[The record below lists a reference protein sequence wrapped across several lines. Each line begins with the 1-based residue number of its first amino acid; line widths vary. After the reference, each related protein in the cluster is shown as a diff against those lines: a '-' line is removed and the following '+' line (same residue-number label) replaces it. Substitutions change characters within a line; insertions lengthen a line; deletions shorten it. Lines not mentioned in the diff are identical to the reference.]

1 MDFILGHPRSGTM
14 LVSRL
19 LEAGQPGVSG
29 HEVLYRLHPDLVW
42 LASEYDA
49 GRVERRAVR
58 RMLERYA
65 DAPDGL
71 RIDCNWK
78 LTWILPVLFEVFPE
92 ARIVHLVRDPLENV
106 ASCIALDYYGDTT
119 IDDDLYCE
127 AVSGRERNYWL
138 RWLPRLRRADWD
150 RLDQLD
156 KNCLFWKETHERL
169 LATRIRLGSRYL
181 RVRLEDLLAGGDE
194 VEQLFRFLDVPKPP
208 RDRLQAIIAD
218 KVNAKAAEKQLVE
231 SLRGGGSVCDASRVR
246 QLCGVMASVVGY
258 PKWAP
263 SAIERRISPMVA
275 ALGGA
280 DAERPRD
287 GATLNA
293 DWQRKADNLRRAWAH
308 FDAGDVEISSLPF
321 RLSIELTQNCNFKC
335 IMCSQSWDA
344 RFAKYNP
351 DYNMKPELFAKLA
364 DELFPAALN
373 VDLRGFGETTLLP
386 FWPELVESLER
397 FPFIEWNLISNMSLP
412 RDDVWDR
419 MMRCRFVIGAS
430 IDAATAET
438 FERIRRGADFKRIR
452 HNLHVVSDSIRRHG
466 SGSLYFIS
474 VIQRSNAHEMRGIV
488 ELAHEV
494 GCDEVQF
501 HVSRGQESVALAGD
515 LVLARDG
522 LARHTTDAID
532 AALELGVTT
541 TFNAPVFTR
550 GVDPDKVRRATTLPP
565 RRPDPS
571 TFHGTPA
578 AAELDPYVDR
588 LLDAYRV
595 SVHHRCFKP
604 FSYANINHRGEMGTC
619 NHMQHPEMPVMGNL
633 ALSSIHEVWN
643 GVLYRDFRRQLLTA
657 TPDDERCQWCFANR
671 LTD

>member
-1 MDFILGHPRSGTM
+1 MF
-14 LVSRL
+14 VSRL
-19 LEAGQPGVSG
+19 LEAGADGVSG
-29 HEVLYRLHPDLVW
+29 HEVLYRLHADLVW
-42 LASEYDA
+42 IATEYDA
-49 GRVERRAVR
+49 GRIDARAVKR
-58 RMLERYA
+58 LLSAYSN
-65 DAPDGL
+65 APAGL
-71 RIDCNWK
+71 RVDCNWK
-78 LTWILPVLFEVFPE
+78 LTWILPVLLDVFPD
-92 ARIVHLVRDPLENV
+92 ARIVHLVRNPHENIR
-106 ASCIALDYYGDTT
+106 SCVMLDYYGETT
-119 IDDDLYCE
+119 IDDEEYCE

-138 RWLPRLRRADWD
+138 RWLPKLRRADWD
-150 RLDQLD
+150 RLSSFD
-156 KNCLFWKETHERL
+156 KNCLFWRETHERL
-169 LATRIRLGSRYL
+169 LATRVRLGPRYH
-181 RVRLEDLLAGGDE
+181 RARLEDLVAGGDE
-194 VEQLFRFLDVPKPP
+194 LARLFRFLDVPVP
-208 RDRLQAIIAD
+208 RLEALQPALAER
-218 KVNAKAAEKQLVE
+218 VNVKGAEKELIR
-231 SLRGGGSVCDASRVR
+231 SLGGGGSVVDEERLR
-246 QLCGVMASVVGY
+246 RLCGSVAAAIGY
-258 PKWAP
+258 PTWAP
-263 SAIERRISPMVA
+263 TERKVSAMVA
-275 ALGGA
+275 ALGGGES
-280 DAERPRD
+280 DRPLESAELD
-287 GATLNA
+287 GLWEA
-293 DWQRKADNLRRAWAH
+293 KADNLRRAWAH
-308 FDAGDVEISSLPF
+308 FDAGDTVISSLPF

-419 MMRCRFVIGAS
+419 MMRSRFVVGAS
-430 IDAATAET
+430 IDAATAES
-438 FERIRRGADFKRIR
+438 FERIRRGADFRRIR

-501 HVSRGQESVALAGD
+501 HISRGQDSVALAGD
-515 LVLARDG
+515 LVLSRDG
-522 LARHTTDAID
+522 LARHTTEAVD
-532 AALELGVTT
+532 AALELGVTA
-541 TFNAPVFTR
+541 TFNTPVFTR
-550 GVDPDKVRRATTLPP
+550 GVDPEKVRRATTLPP

-578 AAELDPYVDR
+578 AKAVDPFVDR

-595 SVHHRCFKP
+595 SVNHRCFKP
-604 FSYANINHRGEMGTC
+604 FSYANINHRGELGTC

-633 ALSSIHEVWN
+633 ALAPIAEVWN
-643 GVLYRDFRRQLLTA
+643 GALYRDFRRQLLTA
-657 TPDDERCQWCFANR
+657 TPEDERCQWCFANR